1 MVSKS
6 LFEFENF
13 GSSGNINQMEGA
25 PRLVVPGTSSSNQS
39 SESKQYLSN
48 ESKSFFSINVVQD
61 FQWTTSPP
69 APPATEK
76 EKKPGG
82 RQEVPIISF
91 REKRLKTN
99 ALLAQ
104 AAYYSATFAGVGADA
119 VNKLQNASP
128 FIKNTLGALLGAG
141 GLGGTINQFVA
152 GSTGVNLGILGNLVG
167 AAAGLGA
174 VNTDLPGQA
183 AGAVGNFL
191 NAGLQEVDNLP
202 PEFGN
207 ALAVPSL
214 NSNVL
219 RPYEGLYLT
228 EDTKFLYSFPY
239 LENAP
244 NYVENLF
251 GDTDDAYFG
260 RIPGG
265 APSPGQVMRD
275 FRSNL
280 QSAAALTNLTQPGVY
295 IEKPKFF
302 QFNDKGEEIDFS
314 FPLINTGHSKWQDV
328 LNNWQLLFMLIYQN
342 RPNRRSRDLIDPPC
356 IYEVAIPGV
365 KYMPYAYISNL
376 SIDFLGN
383 RRQTEIQIPYLNG
396 SKIKINTIIPDAY
409 MVNITVTG
417 LVSEA
422 QNMLFSMLTDKQNLV
437 STTETGNTSFGS
449 FVGNAYSQGRNRNI
463 GSGSTSLD
471 GGSTPTIQ
479 TRFNTTPGVTP

>member
-1 MVSKS
+1 MASKT

-13 GSSGNINQMEGA
+13 GSSGNINQLEGA
-25 PRLVVPGTSSSNQS
+25 PRLVIPGTSSANQS

-48 ESKSFFSINVVQD
+48 GSKSFFSINVVQD

-69 APPATEK
+69 APPSTEK

-104 AAYYSATFAGVGADA
+104 AAYYSATFATVATDS
-119 VNKLQNASP
+119 VNKLQGLPDN
-128 FIKNTLGALLGAG
+128 IKNAVGAIAG
-141 GLGGTINQFVA
+141 GVFGGNAINQIVQGA
-152 GSTGVNLGILGNLVG
+152 TGVNLGILGNLIGG
-167 AAAGLGA
+167 AAGIGV
-174 VNTDLPGQA
+174 VNSEAAAQA
-183 AGAVGNFL
+183 ADFAGGQF
-191 NAGLQEVDNLP
+191 NAAFQDIDNLS
-202 PEFGN
+202 PEFRN
-207 ALAVPSL
+207 ALEVPSL
-214 NSNVL
+214 NSSVL

-251 GDTDDAYFG
+251 GDTDDAFFG
-260 RIPGG
+260 KVPGV
-265 APSPGQVMRD
+265 PSPGQLMRD
-275 FRSNL
+275 FRTTT
-280 QSAAALTNLTQPGVY
+280 QSIAALTNITQPGVY

-302 QFNDKGEEIDFS
+302 QFNDKGEEIDFT

-356 IYEVAIPGV
+356 IYEVTIPGV

-422 QNMLFSMLTDKQNLV
+422 QNMLYSMLTDKQNLV
-437 STTETGNTSFGS
+437 STTETGNTLFGS
-449 FVGNAYSQGRNRNI
+449 FISNAASQGRNRNI
-463 GSGSTSLD
+463 SNSLD

-479 TRFNTTPGVTP
+479 RNFNTTPGTSP